1 MQVGKVTFSVA
12 GLEYFEPSRAVCSIK
27 MTDAPPCEA
36 QTADIMPAAPPPV
49 TMHVTGDARFN
60 FVIKVLVSL
69 LCFQFYILTDR
80 RYRRNI

>member
-36 QTADIMPAAPPPV
+36 QTADIMPAAPPPI
-49 TMHVTGDARFN
+49 TMQSQVCRFN
-60 FVIKVLVSL
+60 FVIKILVSL
-69 LCFQFYILTDR
+69 LFFQFYILTDR